1 MGVMSSNHPL
11 RRHLRENA
19 PLFGVVAV
27 MLAAFLGLAALS
39 PGEAGGAGTAG
50 QDAIIGK
57 NGGLTSGLDALPAAG
72 GDTVVLSELL
82 PDDARARNA
91 LVGFAEVG
99 PGTARPFLFQG
110 SAADRVRARDCLALA
125 GMAEAG
131 SGDGDQR
138 AVMQVILN
146 RVRHPAFAK
155 TVCGVVFEGSQRA
168 TGCQFSFTCD
178 GSLARR
184 YPDALWQA
192 SLQRAEQ
199 MLGGATYAPVGN
211 ATHFHADYVYPWW
224 SPKLDKVAQVG
235 AHIFFRWRGH
245 WGTAAALTARY
256 AGAEPD
262 PMALRETAVAVAEAN
277 PLPELPAAPTLLE
290 SGTAV
295 RSITAQTKATGDPIP
310 SPSAASGAPVSP
322 APGVHFVLVSGSES
336 VEALIEKARS
346 LCPGNRYCQVYG
358 WSSAEDIPA
367 KLPLPSTSR
376 QFLRFSFLPARNGN
390 AEAIYF
396 DCQLFPSPAIGTCLP
411 RAMP

>member
-1 MGVMSSNHPL
+1 MSTDHPL

-27 MLAAFLGLAALS
+27 MFAAFLGLAALS
-39 PGEAGGAGTAG
+39 PGEAGGDGTAG
-50 QDAIIGK
+50 QDAIIRK
-57 NGGLTSGLDALPAAG
+57 NGGLTSGLEALPAAAD
-72 GDTVVLSELL
+72 DTVVLSELL
-82 PDDARARNA
+82 PEDARARNA
-91 LVGFAEVG
+91 LVGFAKVG
-99 PGTARPFLFQG
+99 PGTARPFVFQG

-155 TVCGVVFEGSQRA
+155 TICGVVFEGSQRA

-192 SLQRAEQ
+192 SRQRAEQ

-235 AHIFFRWRGH
+235 PHIFFRWRGH
-245 WGTAAALTARY
+245 WGTASALTARY

-262 PMALRETAVAVAEAN
+262 PLALRQTAIEVAEAN
-277 PLPELPAAPTLLE
+277 PLPELPAAPILLE

-295 RSITAQTKATGDPIP
+295 RSITAQAVATGDPILP
-310 SPSAASGAPVSP
+310 ASAASGSTGSP

-336 VEALIEKARS
+336 AVALIEKARS
-346 LCPGNRYCQVYG
+346 LCPGDRYCQVYG
-358 WSSAEDIPA
+358 WSRAEDIPA
-367 KLPLPSTSR
+367 KLPLPSISR

-390 AEAIYF
+390 GEAVYF
-396 DCQLFPSPAIGTCLP
+396 DCQLFPTPAIGACLP
-411 RAMP
+411 RAKP